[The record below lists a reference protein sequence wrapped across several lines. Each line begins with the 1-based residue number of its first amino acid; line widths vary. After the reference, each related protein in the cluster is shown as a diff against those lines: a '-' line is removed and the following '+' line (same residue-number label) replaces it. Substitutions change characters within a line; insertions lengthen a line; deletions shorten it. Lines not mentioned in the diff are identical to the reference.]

1 MAKKSL
7 FILIIILIVS
17 LFSGCSIFSEPN
29 TTGTSEFTA
38 TNTLTP
44 TATYTPE
51 PTATSTDQ
59 EEAGGEGEEQLV
71 ITPTPAPTA
80 TPGPINELVSSIAEA
95 TGAAEK
101 YFLGLSL
108 EDWINLAI
116 SVLIIFIGG
125 YFGGRLVF
133 WILQRLI
140 KRTQT
145 EYDDEFLQLIKSQV
159 LWFVGVVTAQ
169 FATTRLIFLSVEIK
183 EWLDRFYFVLYV
195 WIILNV
201 LWKLVDFSIKWYD
214 EKVAPENKTGKA
226 DVLIP
231 VVDRLAKVTILLV
244 GAIIVL
250 DRFGVNVTALTAML
264 GIAGLAFSL
273 AAQDTLADAIAGF
286 TILLDKPF
294 LVGHRIEIS
303 ELGTWGDVVEIG
315 TRTTRI
321 RTRDNRLVIVPN
333 STIAKS
339 QVVNYTYPDPRYR
352 VEIDIRIGFGMDI
365 EKTRQIIIDTVSKL
379 DGILKDK
386 PVDALYNEMG
396 DSAMIFRV
404 RWWIGSYEDKRRVYD
419 RVNTAL
425 QVALDEAG
433 IEMPFPIQEINL
445 KIEKDGEGDADSRLL
460 TD

>member
-1 MAKKSL
+1 MAKYYRIFLFICLTIVLFAGCSL
-7 FILIIILIVS
+7 FR
-17 LFSGCSIFSEPN
+17 G
-29 TTGTSEFTA
+29 TTTSDTSVPTA
-38 TNTLTP
+38 TSTLTP
-44 TATYTPE
+44 TVTYTPE
-51 PTATSTDQ
+51 PTATSTNQDEAGAE
-59 EEAGGEGEEQLV
+59 EEAII

-80 TPGPINELVSSIAEA
+80 TPGPINELVSSIADA
-95 TGAAEK
+95 TGASEK
-101 YFLGLSL
+101 YFLGLGV
-108 EDWINLAI
+108 EDWINLVI
-116 SVLIIFIGG
+116 SGLIIFVGG
-125 YFGGRLVF
+125 YLGGRLIF

-145 EYDDEFLQLIKSQV
+145 EYDDALLEAIKSQV
-159 LWFVGVVTAQ
+159 LWFVVVITAD
-169 FATTRLIFLSVEIK
+169 FATTRLLFLSVELK
-183 EWLDRFYFVLYV
+183 EWLDRFFFVLYV
-195 WIILNV
+195 LIILSV
-201 LWKLVDFSIKWYD
+201 FWKLVDFSIKWYD
-214 EKVAPENKTGKA
+214 EKVAPEEKTGKA

-231 VVDRLAKVTILLV
+231 VVERLAKVTILAV
-244 GAIIVL
+244 GVIIIL

-286 TILLDKPF
+286 TILLDQPF

-333 STIAKS
+333 SIIAKS

-352 VEIDIRIGFGMDI
+352 VEIDIGIGYGMDI

-379 DGILKDK
+379 DGILKDR

-404 RWWIGSYEDKRRVYD
+404 RWWIGSYEDKRRIYD

-445 KIEKDGEGDADSRLL
+445 KIEKDEQGDDGSSLMQG
-460 TD
+460 